1 MTADPIVP
9 AVVAECRFVG
19 LGDCVALHDRS
30 FRSAPVAQLKNTVLP
45 APEGTHFDLAGAPAA
60 SRQRVLQGMRKGPQ
74 AGAEAFHAALD
85 WRLEALATQLQG
97 QPAW

>member
-1 MTADPIVP
+1 MTADAIVP

-19 LGDCVALHDRS
+19 LDDCAALHDRS
-30 FRSAPVAQLKNTVLP
+30 FRSSHQARLKSTVLP
-45 APEGTHFDLAGAPAA
+45 APEGIHFDAAAAPAA
-60 SRQRVLQGMRKGPQ
+60 SRPRVLQGMRKGPQ
-74 AGAEAFHAALD
+74 AGAGAFHAALD